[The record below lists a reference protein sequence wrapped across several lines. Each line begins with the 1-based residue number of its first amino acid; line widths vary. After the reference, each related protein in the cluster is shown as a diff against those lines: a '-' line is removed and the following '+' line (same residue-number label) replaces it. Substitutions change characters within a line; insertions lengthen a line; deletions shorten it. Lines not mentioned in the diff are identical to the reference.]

1 MIETERM
8 RGIAKRLLEKTK
20 LRQVNWIPDATDD
33 TKEHGCTLILGKS
46 VLVLR
51 NFKPKAEADSIK
63 LVLVKTGSEIRYA
76 SIASFESYV
85 GDAITE
91 AQYDSDQQREDSELL
106 TELYSEATK
115 VAYKWDEVLA
125 DIDGALARPGKV
137 GLDHLPV
144 EQFVSPRPT
153 TKEPAHAQRR

>member
-20 LRQVNWIPDATDD
+20 LRQVNWIPDPPDD
-33 TKEHGCTLILGKS
+33 EEEHGCTLILGKS
-46 VLVLR
+46 ILILR
-51 NFKPKAEADSIK
+51 NVKPKAEADSIK
-63 LVLVKTGSEIRYA
+63 LTLVKTGLELSPS

-85 GDAITE
+85 SDTIPD
-91 AQYDSDQQREDSELL
+91 AQYDSIQQREDSQLL

-137 GLDHLPV
+137 GLDHLPA
-144 EQFVSPRPT
+144 EQFVNPIPS